1 MMFTIRIFSTWV
13 DIKLVLLIY
22 FWGRRIKDGLI
33 VKITFHINIQN
44 INNKLFNYDLIWIIV
59 PVYCLQCFTKF
70 IKYLCFIAI
79 FLWIFIWIK
88 YKEIPKMT
96 ITSCLHE
103 RYNFGRKNVWSA
115 CMHLCRQRS
124 VVLMTWRGKKE
135 HT

>member
-1 MMFTIRIFSTWV
+1 M
-13 DIKLVLLIY
+13 
-22 FWGRRIKDGLI
+22 
-33 VKITFHINIQN
+33 
-44 INNKLFNYDLIWIIV
+44 IWIIV

-115 CMHLCRQRS
+115 CMYLCRQRS
-124 VVLMTWRGKKE
+124 VVLMIWRGKKE
-135 HT
+135 HMHLVFDFAQNMLLLQTLGIFSIIVYLVKIRKEMQITRVKRVLID

>member
-1 MMFTIRIFSTWV
+1 M
-13 DIKLVLLIY
+13 
-22 FWGRRIKDGLI
+22 
-33 VKITFHINIQN
+33 
-44 INNKLFNYDLIWIIV
+44 IWIIV

-124 VVLMTWRGKKE
+124 VVLMTWRGKKRAHLVFDFAQNMLLLQTLGIFNIIVYLVKIRKE
-135 HT
+135 MQITHVKRVLID